1 MRSVSSQD
9 YYIPYEQMIS
19 LREKEQLNFGIDRLT
34 GQHLTNNHWILQ
46 LADDPALL
54 KATWRAH
61 NFWTY
66 AMLGG
71 FGFSVYLSFTS
82 AWWVFIIGFV
92 CMAILNPILVKSNE
106 ENLLDLMIK
115 DKGLY
120 EAMYAAKR
128 LNFLVDETV
137 ISGLQ
142 KRDGLNDIP
151 LTPAFNQI
159 TKKQTVASSTVDIY
173 QIIGDFSKVMER
185 DDWLTGFYD
194 SSQLPHPKEDIKN
207 ALVSAHNEAT
217 ETDDIKS
224 SLRTGL
230 MALSHYHD
238 DIGNEPLKGGHILNY
253 KPSSE
258 NLSQEEQSKEMEMWI
273 EEENKKID
281 KNKLDAITDIA
292 NKEWENFKTLID
304 TPLETD
310 ENTQIIRDYGEI
322 VEKLDVM
329 AFHDTARLP
338 HPKDKIKTALINQHN
353 NSTDTKDRD
362 LFAVGLLY
370 LVQFQDN
377 IGSEPVRGQVDVS
390 SLKWSDDATEM
401 ALQFSEEDEKL
412 DKKFYESLLVVSE
425 REYESYKS
433 KLN

>member
-1 MRSVSSQD
+1 MKSISSHD

-19 LREKEQLNFGIDRLT
+19 LREKGQLNFGIDRLT

-46 LADDPALL
+46 FAYDPALL

-120 EAMYAAKR
+120 EAMHAAKR

-137 ISGLQ
+137 MSGLQ
-142 KRDGLNDIP
+142 KRDGLNEIP

-159 TKKQTVASSTVDIY
+159 TKKQTVASSTVDDWDIV
-173 QIIGDFSKVMER
+173 GDFGAVMEKA
-185 DDWLTGFYD
+185 DILHAFYD
-194 SSQLPHPKEDIKN
+194 SSELPYPKNQIRD
-207 ALVSAHNEAT
+207 ALIRKHN
-217 ETDDIKS
+217 ETDDAENRNIFI
-224 SLRTGL
+224 TGL
-230 MALSHYHD
+230 LS
-238 DIGNEPLKGGHILNY
+238 L
-253 KPSSE
+253 
-258 NLSQEEQSKEMEMWI
+258 
-273 EEENKKID
+273 
-281 KNKLDAITDIA
+281 A
-292 NKEWENFKTLID
+292 
-304 TPLETD
+304 
-310 ENTQIIRDYGEI
+310 
-322 VEKLDVM
+322 
-329 AFHDTARLP
+329 
-338 HPKDKIKTALINQHN
+338 
-353 NSTDTKDRD
+353 
-362 LFAVGLLY
+362 
-370 LVQFQDN
+370 QFQEN
-377 IGSEPVRGQVDVS
+377 IGSIPVRGTVNI
-390 SLKWSDDATEM
+390 LGLERTDDLTQM
-401 ALQFSEEDEKL
+401 AQQMEEEEQKL
-412 DKKFYESLLVVSE
+412 DKELFDSLRVISE